1 MTHSIISLLQYGYL
15 AVICLMTAQAI
26 FSIRLRLYI
35 WEEPERAW
43 LNSAPTVYREPK
55 LSFTILLPAYHEEAL
70 YAETIQKVYDLNYP
84 KRLVQVL
91 ALLREHDI
99 GTINVARARL
109 KQLRAPNVELLV
121 TNDKHGGKPHQL
133 NLGLKVARG
142 DIVTIFDAE
151 DEPHPDILQVIN
163 TIFLNESVDVVQ
175 SGVQL
180 MNHNTKWFCFL
191 NVLEYFFWFKSSLHF
206 FARCGMTPLGGNT
219 VFVRRRLM
227 EHLGGWDHTTL
238 TEDADLGI
246 RLCIARAN
254 LRILYDDE
262 FVTKEETP
270 PTIKQFIKQ
279 RTRWN
284 QGFIQILLRG
294 RWLKL
299 KRPSQKL
306 LALYVLLLPE
316 TLAFFTVMLPVSV
329 VMLFFIKLPL
339 WIAILTFMPLYC
351 FILAMCI
358 DLAGLHE
365 FVKVH
370 HRKWKWREA
379 LTLVIAF
386 FPYQL
391 LLGIGAIRAVWRQ
404 VRGASNWE
412 KTAHIGQ
419 HKANS
424 SRPQPPAPLP
434 PPKPWRPGEQAQ
446 DPSASLT
453 LVRAANF
460 FVHAFAPRAQADS
473 LTITGAARSLPE
485 STPNTS
491 AEKQRLFG
499 ARPRLL
505 PRRDSLKVPHRIQRR
520 EIPLPGWLEGLGI
533 ALILGAAL
541 AFQALNM
548 FHAAY
553 TSDEGMMMANSQAI
567 LQGKITPYAYDYSQP
582 PLGWIQIAGWARLT
596 GGIASFGNAINSGR
610 VLMLILAAA
619 SSLLLYLITSRLSG
633 SRGAAL
639 LAMLL
644 YTLSPLSLLY
654 RDQVL
659 LYNIGTFW
667 LLLSLWLVTTSKS
680 RLGTFAL
687 AAAALGV
694 AILSDGLFLV
704 FLPVMLYAVSVHAT
718 SFQRKFSK
726 VAFVYM
732 TLAISSVY
740 ILLALLKSE
749 FLPSGDPFA
758 HPSLIGTFL
767 PLLKSQF
774 LPSGN
779 LLADP
784 SLIVAFLLKT
794 QTSLANQQSNAI
806 WQTWLQTDLLFIA
819 AGTAAMFVNILG
831 GTVNRFQRLAALLGV
846 TFWVVLIA
854 SNVWHPY
861 SIVPLLPFLALN
873 IALALNT
880 PLRWLTRHVGFD
892 LARAFLLFVV
902 VGTLV
907 AADIQHAQPLL
918 APNGSQPQQ
927 QAMTWIRDNA
937 PRNAVIITNSYMYAD
952 LLDPQG
958 MAVGGGTPF
967 TKAQIYTN
975 AALDPAIAQG
985 QLNEQWQ
992 NIDFLVVDAGMLKEI
1007 RTDRRFT
1014 LLNEAFH
1021 HATLRVSFGSNQ
1033 DGTQIEIY
1041 QVITPGSM
1049 QATERGMGAERH
1061 ISWLYDQR
1069 PLQALFGCSLVS
1081 PLLC

>member
-1 MTHSIISLLQYGYL
+1 MTNAIIPFLQFGYL
-15 AVICLMTAQAI
+15 AIICLMTAQAI

-35 WEEPERAW
+35 WEEPERAR

-55 LSFTILLPAYHEEAL
+55 LSFTILLPAYHEETL

-91 ALLREHDI
+91 ALLREHDT
-99 GTINVARARL
+99 GTIKVAREKL

-163 TIFLNESVDVVQ
+163 TIFLDESVDAVQ

-227 EHLGGWDHTTL
+227 EYLGGWDHTTL

-254 LRILYDDE
+254 VRILYDDE

-270 PTIKQFIKQ
+270 HTIQQFIKQ

-294 RWLKL
+294 RWLHL
-299 KRPSQKL
+299 PRLSQKL
-306 LALYVLLLPE
+306 LALYVLMLPE
-316 TLAFFTVMLPVSV
+316 ILSFFTVMLPVSV
-329 VMLFFIKLPL
+329 VMLFFVKLPL

-370 HRKWKWREA
+370 QRQWKWREA
-379 LTLVIAF
+379 LTLVMAF
-386 FPYQL
+386 FPYQW
-391 LLGIGAIRAVWRQ
+391 LLGIGAIRAFWRQ

-419 HKANS
+419 HKAIS
-424 SRPQPPAPLP
+424 PRPQQPASLP
-434 PPKPWRPGEQAQ
+434 SPEPWRPGGQER
-446 DPSASLT
+446 DINASLT

-460 FVHAFAPRAQADS
+460 FVHTFAPRRPTRATNGSESAETGFPQADP
-473 LTITGAARSLPE
+473 LAITGAAASLPVNA
-485 STPNTS
+485 PRTS
-491 AEKQRLFG
+491 AEKQRL
-499 ARPRLL
+499 R
-505 PRRDSLKVPHRIQRR
+505 PRRDTFKVLQGVQQR
-520 EIPLPGWLEGLGI
+520 EIPLPGWLEGLGV
-533 ALILGAAL
+533 ALMLGASL
-541 AFQALNM
+541 VFQALNL
-548 FHAAY
+548 FHAPY
-553 TSDEGMMMANSQAI
+553 TTDEGTLMANAQAI

-596 GGIASFGNAINSGR
+596 GGIASFGNAVDSGR
-610 VLMLILAAA
+610 VLMLILAGA
-619 SSLLLYLITSRLSG
+619 SSLLLYQITSRLSG
-633 SRGAAL
+633 SRAAAL

-644 YTLSPLSLLY
+644 YTLSPLSLFY

-667 LLLSLWLVTTSKS
+667 LLASLWLVTASKS

-687 AAAALGV
+687 AAAALGIAV
-694 AILSDGLFLV
+694 LSDGVFLV
-704 FLPVMLYAVSVHAT
+704 FLPAMLYGVSAYAT
-718 SFQRKFSK
+718 AFQRKFSK
-726 VAFVYM
+726 VAFAYI

-740 ILLALLKSE
+740 ILLALLRSE
-749 FLPSGDPFA
+749 FLPSGDSLA
-758 HPSLIGTFL
+758 HPSLMGMFVPTLRSEFL
-767 PLLKSQF
+767 PF
-774 LPSGN
+774 GN

-784 SLIVAFLLKT
+784 SLIVSFLLKT
-794 QTSLANQQSNAI
+794 QPSLASQQSSAI

-819 AGTAAMFVNILG
+819 AGTAAMMVNILG
-831 GTVNRFQRLAALLGV
+831 GTVNRFQRLSALLGV
-846 TFWVVLIA
+846 TFWVVLIVN
-854 SNVWHPY
+854 NVWYPY

-873 IALALNT
+873 IALAVNT
-880 PLRWLTRHVGFD
+880 PLRWLTRHIGFD
-892 LARAFLLFVV
+892 LARVVLLFAM
-902 VGTLV
+902 VGLLV
-907 AADIQHAQPLL
+907 ASDLQYAQLLL

-927 QAMTWIRDNA
+927 QAMTWVRDNV
-937 PRNAVIITNSYMYAD
+937 PHNAVIITNSYLYAD

-975 AALDPAIAQG
+975 AVLDPAVAQG
-985 QLNEQWQ
+985 QLHERWQ

-1014 LLNEAFH
+1014 LLNEALH
-1021 HATLRVSFGSNQ
+1021 HATLRVAFGSDQN
-1033 DGTQIEIY
+1033 GTQIQIY
-1041 QVITPGSM
+1041 QVIGT
-1049 QATERGMGAERH
+1049 
-1061 ISWLYDQR
+1061 
-1069 PLQALFGCSLVS
+1069 
-1081 PLLC
+1081 